1 PPPLC
6 FYLFFFFFMIRRPP
20 RSTLFPYTTLF
31 RSIRFCHATPC
42 AMNTEEDFVHKATAT
57 VTDSQ
62 ERLKHAFAAAF
73 AVSPDSG
80 VEQMVYGECASW
92 DSTAHMVL

>member
-1 PPPLC
+1 
-6 FYLFFFFFMIRRPP
+6 
-20 RSTLFPYTTLF
+20 
-31 RSIRFCHATPC
+31 
-42 AMNTEEDFVHKATAT
+42 MNTEEDFVHKATAT

-92 DSTAHMVL
+92 DSTAHMVLIAEIESAFDIMLATEDVIDLSSFEKAKEIVAKYGVSFEG